1 MPLTLLFDLDDT
13 LLDNDQNAFF
23 AAFYTTLSAS
33 LSAHASPEQIARGM
47 QSGIQAMFLN
57 DDPARTLADA
67 FFQHFQAEVPVA
79 DPQALR
85 ADVDTYYQE
94 VYPTLSAHTLPRPAA
109 VELMDWAFARGYRV
123 AIMTNPV
130 FSAFAVEERLRWAGL
145 APEKYDFELV
155 TSNES
160 FHFVKSPAYFAE
172 VMARLGWPD
181 EPTVVVG
188 DDLYLDVKPARALG
202 LAVYHVTSAPTMADV
217 SPAIANGSGGIGA
230 LQGWLQSSDLSLFK
244 PAPTSPEAIVA
255 TLLATPAGLAGLVA
269 GLTPEHW
276 MRGSGSEEWGLTEI
290 ICHLRDV
297 DAEVNLPRVEALLRE
312 SNPFIPGQETNGWA
326 EQRDYAHQDGRDALR
341 QFTETRTQMVRK
353 LSALGP
359 QDWQR
364 RARHSVFGPTD
375 LRELA
380 GISAEHDRSHI
391 RQAFQLLPQRDRCRA

>member
-33 LSAHASPEQIARGM
+33 LSHCAAPEQIAGGI

-57 DDPARTLADA
+57 DDPARTLAEA
-67 FFQHFQAEVPVA
+67 FYQHFLAEVPSA
-79 DPQALR
+79 DPEALR
-85 ADVDTYYQE
+85 ADVDTYYHE

-109 VELMDWAFARGYRV
+109 VELMDWAFSQGYRV
-123 AIMTNPV
+123 AIVTNPV
-130 FSAFAVEERLRWAGL
+130 FAAFAVEERLRWAGL
-145 APEKYDFELV
+145 APEKYHFELL
-155 TSNES
+155 TSNER
-160 FHFVKSPAYFAE
+160 FHFVKSPAYYAE

-188 DDLYLDVKPARALG
+188 DDLHLDVKPARALV
-202 LAVYHVTSAPTMADV
+202 LAVYHVTSAPATAEV
-217 SPAIANGSGGIGA
+217 NPAIANGSGGIGD
-230 LQGWLQSSDLSLFK
+230 LQAWLQAANLSLFK
-244 PAPTSPEAIVA
+244 PAPTSPEAITA

-269 GLTPEHW
+269 DLTPEQW
-276 MRGSGSEEWGLTEI
+276 MRRSGSEEWGLTEI
-290 ICHLRDV
+290 VCHLRDV
-297 DAEVNLPRVEALLRE
+297 DAEVNFPRVEAVLQG
-312 SNPFIPGQETNGWA
+312 SNPFIPAQETNGWA
-326 EQRDYAHQDGRDALR
+326 EQRDYAHQDGREALR

-375 LRELA
+375 LREMV

-391 RQAFQLLPQRDRCRA
+391 RQAFQLLAQLDTCHA